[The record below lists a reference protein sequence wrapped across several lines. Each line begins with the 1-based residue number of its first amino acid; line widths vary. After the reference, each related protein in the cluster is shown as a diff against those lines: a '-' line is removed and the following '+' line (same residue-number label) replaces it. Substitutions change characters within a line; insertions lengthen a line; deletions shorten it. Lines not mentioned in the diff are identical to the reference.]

1 MMGVLACFAF
11 AVTLILA
18 LGPAFD
24 ARERRNRRARDRADG
39 LRARVKERGRAVS
52 SPKPGVLV
60 AAQCV
65 DVRPHRRVALAR
77 RAPVPH
83 A

>member
-24 ARERRNRRARDRADG
+24 ARERRNRRARDRAAN
-39 LRARVKERGRAVS
+39 LCTPGRTDL
-52 SPKPGVLV
+52 SP
-60 AAQCV
+60 
-65 DVRPHRRVALAR
+65 
-77 RAPVPH
+77 
-83 A
+83 